1 MSRNPSSFCRTLENG
16 TEAREATSE
25 GWGAGHYYTVR
36 PASGLD
42 FVMLVSDECSVRA
55 QQTMSRVIP
64 RVSSVL
70 SSFKASGH
78 RAYKLNHV
86 RIVR

>member
-1 MSRNPSSFCRTLENG
+1 MEQK
-16 TEAREATSE
+16 REKPRPKGGERDT
-25 GWGAGHYYTVR
+25 YTVR

-64 RVSSVL
+64 RVSRL
-70 SSFKASGH
+70 
-78 RAYKLNHV
+78 
-86 RIVR
+86 

>member
-1 MSRNPSSFCRTLENG
+1 MEQK
-16 TEAREATSE
+16 REKPRPKGGERDT
-25 GWGAGHYYTVR
+25 YTVR